1 MSEVYVYL
9 VDQMHISI
17 NEMFKGPEKLIKS
30 PMAEKRSDLVSLKKY
45 ADLAEQDRHVEI
57 GTFYH
62 SERVSTY
69 EDNLQVW
76 FDYACFCKRVN
87 QFNKADECFKET
99 LSRDSK
105 HIPT

>member
-9 VDQMHISI
+9 VDQMHVSI
-17 NEMFKGPEKLIKS
+17 NEMFKNPEKLIKS
-30 PMAEKRSDLVSLKKY
+30 PVAEKRSDLVNLKKY
-45 ADLAEQDRHVEI
+45 ADLAEQDQQVEI

-62 SERVSTY
+62 SERVAKY

-76 FDYACFCKRVN
+76 FDYACFCKRAN
-87 QFNKADECFKET
+87 QPNKADECFKEI